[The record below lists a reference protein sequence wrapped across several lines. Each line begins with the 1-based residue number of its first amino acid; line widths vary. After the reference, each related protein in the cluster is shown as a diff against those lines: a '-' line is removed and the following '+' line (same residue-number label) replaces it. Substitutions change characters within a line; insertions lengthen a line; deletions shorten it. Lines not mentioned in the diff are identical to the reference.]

1 MLVSS
6 KLSSVLCFLTLMVL
20 VAGCSP
26 AASVTTQAPA
36 VTAAPA
42 LPTEPPPTQA
52 APSEAPVEP
61 VTETPVLPTEA
72 PAATEVLPTEAPV
85 VTEVLP
91 TEAPVLDGAALLESR
106 CTACHN
112 LNKVKQAKKSLAQWE
127 STVNRMIQKGARLTD
142 AEKAILL
149 QYLAQTF
156 GQ

>member
-1 MLVSS
+1 MLVSR
-6 KLSSVLCFLTLMVL
+6 KLSWVACILILLVL

-26 AASVTTQAPA
+26 AATVTTQAPA

-52 APSEAPVEP
+52 VPS
-61 VTETPVLPTEA
+61 ETPVELVTEA
-72 PAATEVLPTEAPV
+72 PVLPTEAPV

-112 LNKVKQAKKSLAQWE
+112 LDRVKQAKKTQAQWE
-127 STVNRMIQKGARLTD
+127 STVNRMIQKGAQLTD

>member
-6 KLSSVLCFLTLMVL
+6 KLSWVLCFLILVVL

-26 AASVTTQAPA
+26 AATVTTQAPA

-52 APSEAPVEP
+52 APSEAPV
-61 VTETPVLPTEA
+61 LPTEG
-72 PAATEVLPTEAPV
+72 PAVTEVLPTEAPV
-85 VTEVLP
+85 VSEVPP

-106 CTACHN
+106 CTVCHD
-112 LNKVKQAKKSLAQWE
+112 LDRVKQAKKTQAQWE
-127 STVNRMIQKGARLTD
+127 STVNRMIQKGAQLTD

>member
-1 MLVSS
+1 MLVSR
-6 KLSSVLCFLTLMVL
+6 KLSWVACILILSVL

-26 AASVTTQAPA
+26 AATVTTQAPA

-61 VTETPVLPTEA
+61 ATETPVLPTEA
-72 PAATEVLPTEAPV
+72 PVVSEVPPTEAP
-85 VTEVLP
+85 
-91 TEAPVLDGAALLESR
+91 ALDGAALLESR

-112 LNKVKQAKKSLAQWE
+112 LDRVKQAKKTQAQWE
-127 STVNRMIQKGARLTD
+127 STVNRMIQKGAQLTD